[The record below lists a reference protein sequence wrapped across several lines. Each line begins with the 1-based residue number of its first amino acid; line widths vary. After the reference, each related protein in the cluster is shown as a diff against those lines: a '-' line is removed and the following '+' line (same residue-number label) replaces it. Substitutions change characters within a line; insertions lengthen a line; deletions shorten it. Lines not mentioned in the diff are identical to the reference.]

1 MSRRWPW
8 QRLAGRVA
16 GWRRDAGTGPDA
28 DGTGDL
34 ADDLAGQ
41 AGVGAGRRPGGGNG
55 GERRSGRRAARAA
68 NQADQ
73 AASRVRDSLAA
84 LKDDPSIPPAIRQQ
98 LAADFAEVEAMLGKL
113 ERGDLHIAVFG
124 RVSVGKSALL
134 NALAGRQLF
143 QVGVLHG
150 TTRVQQ
156 LADWQQADGEQS
168 DAGKVVLIDTPGI
181 DELEGEAREQLA
193 WEVAERA
200 DLVLFVVEGDLVHS
214 EREALSRLLSWQRP
228 VLLVLNKADR
238 YSPEQAARLLERLR
252 GHVQGRLA
260 PENVVSA
267 SALPSPVLRVQA
279 GAEGRPAGSRQARPP
294 QVAQLQQRLLDVLE
308 REGRTLAALNAGLFA
323 GRLADQVAERVMG
336 LRRKHAAKVIHS
348 YCLAKGV
355 AVALN
360 PVPVAD
366 LVAAVGLDTALVVHL
381 GRVYGMPLGRTE
393 ATRLIATIS
402 AQIAVLM
409 AGIWGVHLGASAL
422 KAVSVGLSTVVT
434 AGAQGALAWY
444 ATLIVG
450 RTVEDYLRRGKSWGR
465 DGAKR
470 AVRDVVASLDRDS
483 VLRQARSEILDRL
496 KARTPR

>member
-1 MSRRWPW
+1 MDREPASR
-8 QRLAGRVA
+8 GR
-16 GWRRDAGTGPDA
+16 RRKDRAA
-28 DGTGDL
+28 VS
-34 ADDLAGQ
+34 GQ
-41 AGVGAGRRPGGGNG
+41 AA
-55 GERRSGRRAARAA
+55 ER
-68 NQADQ
+68 

-84 LKDDPSIPPAIRQQ
+84 LKDDPTIPPAVRQQ

-156 LADWQQADGEQS
+156 LADWQEGE
-168 DAGKVVLIDTPGI
+168 AGKVVLIDTPGI

-193 WEVAERA
+193 WDVVGRA
-200 DLVLFVVEGDLVHS
+200 DLVLFVVEGDLVQS
-214 EREALSRLLSWQRP
+214 EREALARLLSWQRP
-228 VLLVLNKADR
+228 LLLVLNKADR
-238 YSPEQAARLLERLR
+238 YSAEEQARLLAQLR
-252 GHVQGRLA
+252 GHVDGRLA
-260 PENVVSA
+260 PENVVTA
-267 SALPSPVLRVQA
+267 SALPPPVLRVA
-279 GAEGRPAGSRQARPP
+279 TGADGRPERSRQARPP
-294 QVAQLQQRLLDVLE
+294 QVAQLQERLLDVLE

-323 GRLADQVAERVMG
+323 GRLADQVAARVMD
-336 LRRKHAAKVIHS
+336 LRRQHAARVIHS

-381 GRVYGMPLGRTE
+381 GRVYGMPLGRGE
-393 ATRLIATIS
+393 AARLIATIS
-402 AQIAVLM
+402 AQIAALM

-422 KAVSVGLSTVVT
+422 KAVSIGLSTVVT

-470 AVRDVVASLDRDS
+470 AVREVVASLDRDS
-483 VLRQARSEILDRL
+483 VLRQARGEILDRL
-496 KARTPR
+496 KARPPR